1 MMLPPSR
8 YVGYFLRILVAA
20 ACCYGIWCSLTLAR
34 ADYLFKK
41 DTEASVRS
49 AIRLV
54 PDGWQYYMRLAQFD
68 KANAQALLATSLRLN
83 RYDSQANIELG
94 LWYEAEGDFGRAE
107 KQFLEAFEVDH
118 TYLPRWSLANF
129 YFRRDNMPAFW
140 TWARTAAAMPADDVG
155 SLFELCWRA
164 SPDPQAIAKAVLNEN
179 PGLIRQY
186 MAFLLAKDQPKAIDA
201 VAPLLIAAGDPGTD
215 RSMLLGA
222 IDRLIAANDGAEAN
236 ALWRLLVDKRWVI
249 ADTGVP
255 NNPGFQREPLP
266 VGFDWSLPEYQGLHS
281 WPGASGLETE
291 FTGSQPEDCTIAEQ
305 AVVLTPGSF
314 SMSYTYRTSD
324 IPPETGIR
332 WHIVDTRSNAVLA
345 ESSDL
350 SSDALVHS
358 AFVFSVP
365 PGASLFRMR
374 LSYHRA
380 LGTPRVSGMLDLQ
393 YTKIEVLRRP

>member
-8 YVGYFLRILVAA
+8 SVGYFLRIFVAA
-20 ACCYGIWCSLTLAR
+20 ACCYGIWCSLALAR

-54 PDGWQYYMRLAQFD
+54 PDGWPYYMRLAQFD
-68 KANAQALLATSLRLN
+68 TANAQALLATSLRLN
-83 RYDSQANIELG
+83 RYDSQADIELG
-94 LWYEAEGDFGRAE
+94 LRYEAEGDFGRAE

-118 TYLPRWSLANF
+118 TYLPRWSLANY

-140 TWARTAAAMPADDVG
+140 TWARSAAAMPADDVG

-164 SPDPQAIAKAVLNEN
+164 SPDPQAIAKAILNEN

-186 MAFLLAKDQPKAIDA
+186 IGFLLAKDQPKAIDS
-201 VAPLLIAAGDPGTD
+201 VAPLLIATGDPGTD

-222 IDRLIAANDGAEAN
+222 IDTLIAANDATEAN

-266 VGFDWSLPEYQGLHS
+266 VGFDWSIPEYQGLHS

-305 AVVLTPGSF
+305 AVVLAPGSF

-332 WHIVDTRSNAVLA
+332 WQIVDAKSNAVLA

-358 AFVFSVP
+358 ALVFSVP
-365 PGASLFRMR
+365 PGASLFRTR

-393 YTKIEVLRRP
+393 YVKIEVLRRP